1 MKPMAMAM
9 AIWMLCSKAARPNV
23 WTFCRLTEFQILT
36 WGRSRALLACP
47 VAISSLLVW
56 TRQKLMMWARVLL
69 GHEQRGQVAITL
81 LPHLLRLSG
90 EGRALEASLTQT
102 LCLIVAFALGISCL
116 IEDS

>member
-1 MKPMAMAM
+1 M
-9 AIWMLCSKAARPNV
+9 RV
-23 WTFCRLTEFQILT
+23 YEFQILT

-47 VAISSLLVW
+47 VAISSLLGWTDMHLMSAVW
-56 TRQKLMMWARVLL
+56 PRQKLMMWVRVPL